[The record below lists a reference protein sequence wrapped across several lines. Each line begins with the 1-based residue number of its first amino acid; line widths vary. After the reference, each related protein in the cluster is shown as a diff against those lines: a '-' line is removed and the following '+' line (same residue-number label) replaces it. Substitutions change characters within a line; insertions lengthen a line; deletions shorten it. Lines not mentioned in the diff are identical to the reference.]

1 MLELIFQGY
10 IEWMYT
16 LVLEVWNYFSTS
28 LLDIMSLDLAY
39 IKSHVPIIPDIIG
52 VLLAAGWALL
62 LGNLVFQALKSMA
75 AGLGFEAEDPKLL
88 FGRTSVFAFLL
99 LASPQLCELGLNLTS
114 RVIALLKVPDAI
126 DVHLIDAGLFGNL
139 TAGWLVVIVGDLF
152 LMVQV
157 LKLLLK
163 IAEQYVVLSTLTI
176 TAPLAFSMGG
186 SGSTAPIFSGWC
198 RMYGSMCLLM
208 VTNMMFFKMLLSVM
222 SAIPSGL
229 DVIPW
234 LVLISSITK
243 TARKADDIITRIGLN
258 PAMTGE
264 KRGRSLPG
272 MLVSSVLR
280 GAASQV
286 TRSILNKAGGDGR
299 DGGGGGIAAGAV
311 AGGLASGFF
320 CPGQHKSAASTIR
333 QEQARTFTK
342 DISPH
347 QNVAGE
353 SVRRQEQPQQSG
365 LAQNG
370 GILSAAINQAD
381 QFTKRMR
388 NSAIE
393 PGVHRGTSY
402 VQSPSGFE
410 ERQSTRSGM
419 AGKREALLNADK
431 TIRRGIFSGIFSGV
445 RGGSFGSGKNGGSG
459 FSGGRNGSF
468 GTERT
473 GGDSFSSGRGRS
485 FGTGRTGSGSFSG
498 GRSGSFGAER
508 TGGSFSNGRG
518 GNLGTGRTGSGG
530 FSGGQRV
537 QLEGGPRLET
547 IEKSA
552 GRFNGERGSSF
563 SSRDFQKQP
572 KSGTGTAGIVLR
584 EFPGGRERTQPATV
598 SPASPAFRNDR
609 IPWAGTRS
617 THRIPFTEERTTGM
631 RSVFSRTGTAGTTLQ
646 PRTAQQPGEALN
658 ARQDSP
664 PLSREDQALQTRFKP
679 AQQKARQTAALDK
692 VLQNKTAMVHSGPAA
707 VKQDVHAKLLTNS
720 RLTKRER
727 QRKDPAVRP
736 KSATLPKPPAVR
748 RYIPKQ
754 RGGDRRGK

>member
-39 IKSHVPIIPDIIG
+39 IKAHVPIIPDIIG

-114 RVIALLKVPDAI
+114 RVIALLKVPDVI

-286 TRSILNKAGGDGR
+286 TKSMLKKAGGDGK
-299 DGGGGGIAAGAV
+299 DGGGGIAAGAV
-311 AGGLASGFF
+311 AGDLVSGFF
-320 CPGQHKSAASTIR
+320 CPGQHKGAASTIR
-333 QEQARTFTK
+333 QKQARTSEK
-342 DISPH
+342 GISPH
-347 QNVAGE
+347 QNVPGE

-365 LAQNG
+365 LGQNG

-410 ERQSTRSGM
+410 ERQIPRSGT
-419 AGKREALLNADK
+419 AGKRDALLDADK
-431 TIRRGIFSGIFSGV
+431 TIQRSIFSGIFRGV
-445 RGGSFGSGKNGGSG
+445 RDGSFGS
-459 FSGGRNGSF
+459 
-468 GTERT
+468 E
-473 GGDSFSSGRGRS
+473 
-485 FGTGRTGSGSFSG
+485 RTGSGSLSG

-508 TGGSFSNGRG
+508 TGGGSFSSRG
-518 GNLGTGRTGSGG
+518 GSFDAGRTGSGG

-537 QLEGGPRLET
+537 QFEGGPRLET

-617 THRIPFTEERTTGM
+617 THRIPFTEEQTTGM

-646 PRTAQQPGEALN
+646 PRTAQQPGETLN
-658 ARQDSP
+658 TRQDSP

-692 VLQNKTAMVHSGPAA
+692 VLQNKTAMVRSGPAA

-720 RLTKRER
+720 WLTKRER

-736 KSATLPKPPAVR
+736 KNAALPKPPAVR

-754 RGGDRRGK
+754 RGGDRHGK

>member
-39 IKSHVPIIPDIIG
+39 IKAHVPIIPDIIG

-139 TAGWLVVIVGDLF
+139 
-152 LMVQV
+152 
-157 LKLLLK
+157 
-163 IAEQYVVLSTLTI
+163 
-176 TAPLAFSMGG
+176 FSMGG

-243 TARKADDIITRIGLN
+243 TAGKADDIITRIGLN

-286 TRSILNKAGGDGR
+286 TKSMLKKAGGDGK
-299 DGGGGGIAAGAV
+299 DGGGGIAAGAV

-320 CPGQHKSAASTIR
+320 RPGQHKSTPSTIR
-333 QEQARTFTK
+333 QEQARTSEK
-342 DISPH
+342 GISPH
-347 QNVAGE
+347 QNAPGE
-353 SVRRQEQPQQSG
+353 SVLRQEQLQQSG
-365 LAQNG
+365 LGQNG

-410 ERQSTRSGM
+410 ERQIPRSGT
-419 AGKREALLNADK
+419 AGKRDALPDADK

-445 RGGSFGSGKNGGSG
+445 RDGNFGSG
-459 FSGGRNGSF
+459 
-468 GTERT
+468 
-473 GGDSFSSGRGRS
+473 
-485 FGTGRTGSGSFSG
+485 
-498 GRSGSFGAER
+498 RSG
-508 TGGSFSNGRG
+508 
-518 GNLGTGRTGSGG
+518 
-530 FSGGQRV
+530 
-537 QLEGGPRLET
+537 
-547 IEKSA
+547 
-552 GRFNGERGSSF
+552 GSSF
-563 SSRDFQKQP
+563 C
-572 KSGTGTAGIVLR
+572 
-584 EFPGGRERTQPATV
+584 GGRC
-598 SPASPAFRNDR
+598 
-609 IPWAGTRS
+609 G
-617 THRIPFTEERTTGM
+617 
-631 RSVFSRTGTAGTTLQ
+631 SVGS
-646 PRTAQQPGEALN
+646 
-658 ARQDSP
+658 
-664 PLSREDQALQTRFKP
+664 
-679 AQQKARQTAALDK
+679 
-692 VLQNKTAMVHSGPAA
+692 
-707 VKQDVHAKLLTNS
+707 
-720 RLTKRER
+720 
-727 QRKDPAVRP
+727 
-736 KSATLPKPPAVR
+736 
-748 RYIPKQ
+748 
-754 RGGDRRGK
+754 

>member
-39 IKSHVPIIPDIIG
+39 IKAHVPIIPDIIG

-88 FGRTSVFAFLL
+88 FGRTFVFAFLL

-286 TRSILNKAGGDGR
+286 TKSMLKKAGGDGK
-299 DGGGGGIAAGAV
+299 DGGGGIAAGAV
-311 AGGLASGFF
+311 AGGLVSGFF
-320 CPGQHKSAASTIR
+320 CPGQHKGAASTIR
-333 QEQARTFTK
+333 QKQARTSEK
-342 DISPH
+342 GISPH
-347 QNVAGE
+347 QNVPGE

-365 LAQNG
+365 LGQNG

-393 PGVHRGTSY
+393 PGVHRGTSH

-410 ERQSTRSGM
+410 ERQIPRSGT
-419 AGKREALLNADK
+419 AGKRDALLDADK
-431 TIRRGIFSGIFSGV
+431 TIQRSIFSGIFSGV
-445 RGGSFGSGKNGGSG
+445 RDGNFGSGRTGGSSFSGGRSGSFGSERTGSG
-459 FSGGRNGSF
+459 SLSGGR
-468 GTERT
+468 
-473 GGDSFSSGRGRS
+473 SGS
-485 FGTGRTGSGSFSG
+485 FGTGRTGSGSLSG

-508 TGGSFSNGRG
+508 TGGGSFSSRG
-518 GNLGTGRTGSGG
+518 GSFDAGRTGSGG

-537 QLEGGPRLET
+537 QFEGGPRLET

-552 GRFNGERGSSF
+552 GRFNGERGGSF

-598 SPASPAFRNDR
+598 PPASPAFRNDR

-617 THRIPFTEERTTGM
+617 THRIPFTEEQTTGM

-646 PRTAQQPGEALN
+646 PRTAQQPGETLN
-658 ARQDSP
+658 TRQDSP

-692 VLQNKTAMVHSGPAA
+692 VLQNKTAMVRSGPAA

-720 RLTKRER
+720 WLTKRER

-736 KSATLPKPPAVR
+736 KSAALPKPPAVR

-754 RGGDRRGK
+754 RGGDRHGK